1 MSYCPTCQLP
11 FVNEDTL
18 KEAIEKWGTVPQML
32 MAVEEGAEL
41 SKALL
46 HFIRGRASKLEVAE
60 EIADVMI
67 MAQQMRMIFGQDLVD
82 QAVAQKMAR
91 LEERLG

>member
-11 FVNEDTL
+11 FINEDTL

-32 MAVEEGAEL
+32 MAVEEGSEL

-91 LEERLG
+91 LEERLA

>member
-1 MSYCPTCQLP
+1 MSSCPTCQLP
-11 FVNEDTL
+11 FINEDVL
-18 KEAIEKWGTVPQML
+18 KEALQKWGNVPQML

-41 SKALL
+41 SQALL
-46 HFIRGRASKLEVAE
+46 HFIRGRVSKLEVAE

>member
-1 MSYCPTCQLP
+1 MSSCPTCQLP
-11 FVNEDTL
+11 FINEDVL
-18 KEAIEKWGTVPQML
+18 KEAIEKWGSVPQML

-46 HFIRGRASKLEVAE
+46 HFIRGRASKQEVAE
-60 EIADVMI
+60 EVADVMI
-67 MAQQMRMIFGQDLVD
+67 MALQMRLIFGHELVD
-82 QAVAQKMAR
+82 TLVKFKMDR